1 VRSAL
6 LCLLLGA
13 AAAAAAQTVTVPEA
27 APPGLPHWVVPVLR
41 LVSET
46 HVEPTTGVVLA
57 SSGLVL
63 VPDDFAGMGD
73 EIVVLDGGNDIVRNG
88 RPAHLQRAF
97 PELGLEVLMV
107 EGLSRTPAPLA
118 ATGPADGDTVR
129 LRAFP
134 PAEEIAEGAAPVEAS
149 ATIVLLTESDTP
161 SIAAA
166 TPLPNVTGPLL
177 DACGNLV
184 GLSLTGSVQTMTPSS
199 ETRYRWQGAL
209 REVLE
214 TLGLPVGGVPC
225 TPPAV
230 AETTPAEIPPPV
242 PPEPDI
248 ETAEAPMPEPA
259 PGEPEPEVSSKV
271 PVEEEVAGSEIPLD
285 ELPPWED
292 HSAGPQDGPAESAG
306 EESQASSWWW
316 LAGGLLLLAGGVAVH
331 RLRRAGPVD
340 AAAPATTS
348 GDGEVEGTA
357 SNLADPTQ
365 PEAAG
370 EPTADSQVVLR
381 GHYADGRSLEISA
394 RVSADAINLDIG
406 RGGADLEIDSLA
418 VSRRHARLNG
428 TRAALTITDLG
439 SSNGTSI
446 DGVPCLEDEILYL
459 EPGSTVILGDV
470 RFSVSVEPESD
481 RP

>member
-1 VRSAL
+1 M
-6 LCLLLGA
+6 GA
-13 AAAAAAQTVTVPEA
+13 AAPASAQIDTVPDA
-27 APPGLPHWVVPVLR
+27 APAGLPRWVVPVLR

-184 GLSLTGSVQTMTPSS
+184 GLSLVGSVQTMTPSGD
-199 ETRYRWQGAL
+199 TQYRWRAAL
-209 REVLE
+209 QEVLE
-214 TLGLPVGGVPC
+214 ALGLPVGGAPC
-225 TPPAV
+225 TPPAD
-230 AETTPAEIPPPV
+230 AETAPAEIPPPI
-242 PPEPDI
+242 PPEPDM
-248 ETAEAPMPEPA
+248 ESAAAPMPEPA
-259 PGEPEPEVSSKV
+259 PAEPEPEVGSEV
-271 PVEEEVAGSEIPLD
+271 PAEEEVAGSETPLD
-285 ELPPWED
+285 ELPPWEN
-292 HSAGPQDGPAESAG
+292 HSAGPEEGPAESAD
-306 EESQASSWWW
+306 EESQATSWWW

-340 AAAPATTS
+340 TAAAATTS

-357 SNLADPTQ
+357 PDLADPSQT
-365 PEAAG
+365 EGGRA
-370 EPTADSQVVLR
+370 PTADSQVVLR
-381 GHYADGRSLEISA
+381 GHYADGRSLEVSA
-394 RVSADAINLDIG
+394 RVSADAINLEIG
-406 RGGADLEIDSLA
+406 RGGADLAIDSLA

-446 DGVPCLEDEILYL
+446 DGIPCLEDEIMYL
-459 EPGSTVILGDV
+459 EPGSAVILGDV
-470 RFSVSVEPESD
+470 RFTVSVEPESN